1 MLRYLTREWGL
12 MSSQFTA
19 PEFAPS
25 MDLRKAKRYQLSALA
40 AFCWAGSDGKL
51 QDRLGVTRDICVTGV
66 AIVSDVAPPQG
77 SAVEL
82 DVYFPAN
89 AVGRAVQLH
98 GEGKVTRVERQQ
110 ETTIGFAAEVN
121 FQTRP
126 SSEAVFP
133 NPGKTQ

>member
-1 MLRYLTREWGL
+1 
-12 MSSQFTA
+12 MSSQFTTA
-19 PEFAPS
+19 ESARS
-25 MDLRKAKRYQLSALA
+25 MELRKSKRYPLSALA
-40 AFCWAGSDGKL
+40 AFCWAGADGKL
-51 QDRLGVTRDICVTGV
+51 QERLGVTRDICVTGV
-66 AIVSDVAPPQG
+66 AVVSDAAPPQG

-82 DVYFPAN
+82 DVYFPAK
-89 AVGRAVQLH
+89 AIGKAVQLH